1 VDMAAL
7 EVEAN
12 RNETLRNLIFR
23 YHSAFLV
30 QTMQCAA
37 CNGLHTVMQ
46 RCCRWLLMSHDRAQ
60 SDVVPLTHEFLA
72 LMLGVRRASVTDV
85 LRPLQERS
93 FIRLN
98 RGEIVVTDRKGL
110 EACSC
115 ECYRVIKNLQKQLLG

>member
-1 VDMAAL
+1 MDVAAL
-7 EVEAN
+7 KVEVN

-37 CNGLHTVMQ
+37 CNGLHNVRQ

-60 SDVVPLTHEFLA
+60 SEVVPLTHEFLA

-85 LRPLQERS
+85 LQPLQERGW
-93 FIRLN
+93 IQLN
-98 RGEIVVTDRKGL
+98 RGEIVVIDRTGL

-115 ECYRVIKNLQKQLLG
+115 ECYRVIKNQQQKLLG